1 MLSVYMQE
9 VNLKHFIIFNLFYL
23 RFSFGP
29 HICIGNCSFRIC
41 GGSVRNITSLH
52 THTHTHHTATLYT
65 QLLSSHHSLVS
76 DNFSLFTPFPSHT
89 PYRHEPRNTY
99 VCSVLFQHTDMGHH
113 FQYVFHEGE
122 SRIST

>member
-52 THTHTHHTATLYT
+52 THTHHTATLYT
-65 QLLSSHHSLVS
+65 QLLSTPLTSLRQLL
-76 DNFSLFTPFPSHT
+76 SLHT
-89 PYRHEPRNTY
+89 IP
-99 VCSVLFQHTDMGHH
+99 
-113 FQYVFHEGE
+113 
-122 SRIST
+122 